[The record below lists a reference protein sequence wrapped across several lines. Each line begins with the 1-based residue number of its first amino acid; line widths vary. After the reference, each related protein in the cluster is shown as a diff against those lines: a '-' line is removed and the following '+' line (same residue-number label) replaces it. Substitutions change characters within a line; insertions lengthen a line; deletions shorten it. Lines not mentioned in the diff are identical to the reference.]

1 MEIKKG
7 LIQEYEE
14 QLQEE
19 ANQEKLREK
28 YDVPDEN
35 VKIVEK
41 KTTLQFLVRT
51 AGVIIRTIFGA
62 ALIALAAAG
71 LIAMIY
77 PAPRAELLK
86 VLLDAW
92 NQILS
97 YL

>member
-14 QLQEE
+14 QLREE
-19 ANQEKLREK
+19 AAQEKLREK
-28 YDVPDEN
+28 YDVPDN

-41 KTTLQFLVRT
+41 KTTLQFIVRT
-51 AGVIIRTIFGA
+51 AGVIIRTAFGA
-62 ALIALAAAG
+62 LMIVLAAAG
-71 LIAMIY
+71 LIAIIY
-77 PAPRAELLK
+77 PQPRAELFS

-92 NQILS
+92 KQILA

>member
-7 LIQEYEE
+7 LIQEFEE

-77 PAPRAELLK
+77 PAPREELLK

-92 NQILS
+92 NQILA

>member
-1 MEIKKG
+1 MKIKKG

-14 QLQEE
+14 LLQEE
-19 ANQEKLREK
+19 AEQEKLREK

-41 KTTLQFLVRT
+41 KTTLKFLIQP
-51 AGVIIRTIFGA
+51 AGILLRTIFGA

-71 LIAMIY
+71 LITIIY
-77 PAPRAELLK
+77 PAPRDELLK
-86 VLLDAW
+86 VLRNAW
-92 NQILS
+92 NQILA

>member
-77 PAPRAELLK
+77 PAPRAELLI

-92 NQILS
+92 NQILA

>member
-35 VKIVEK
+35 VKIV
-41 KTTLQFLVRT
+41 
-51 AGVIIRTIFGA
+51 
-62 ALIALAAAG
+62 
-71 LIAMIY
+71 
-77 PAPRAELLK
+77 
-86 VLLDAW
+86 
-92 NQILS
+92 
-97 YL
+97 

>member
-71 LIAMIY
+71 LISMIY
-77 PAPRAELLK
+77 PAPREELLK

-92 NQILS
+92 NQILA

>member
-41 KTTLQFLVRT
+41 KTTLKFLVRT

-77 PAPRAELLK
+77 PAPREELLK

-92 NQILS
+92 NQILA

>member
-77 PAPRAELLK
+77 PAPRAELLVVWK
-86 VLLDAW
+86 TILEELL
-92 NQILS
+92 S
-97 YL
+97 FM

>member
-51 AGVIIRTIFGA
+51 AGVIIR
-62 ALIALAAAG
+62 
-71 LIAMIY
+71 
-77 PAPRAELLK
+77 
-86 VLLDAW
+86 
-92 NQILS
+92 
-97 YL
+97 

>member
-77 PAPRAELLK
+77 PAPREELLK

-92 NQILS
+92 NQILA